1 MVERNKNSFLEL
13 KAREIKD
20 EEERYM
26 QELKEM
32 AAADAA
38 AGTNDSKSKVK
49 SSSNKSNFCTF
60 M

>member
-1 MVERNKNSFLEL
+1 MEERNKNTYLEL
-13 KAREIKD
+13 KANEIKA

-32 AAADAA
+32 AAAGA
-38 AGTNDSKSKVK
+38 DSKSKAN
-49 SSSNKSNFCTF
+49 SSNINSSTKSNFCTF